1 MISKG
6 MNIMSDNNFNNKKR
20 IVVKV
25 GSSTITHDETGGID
39 YVKLEKLVR
48 ILCDLKN
55 KGMDVCLVSS
65 GAIAVGRASLGIK
78 DKPRQLST
86 RQALASIGQAALIT
100 IYQKIFAEYNQRI
113 GQVLLTKNNMT
124 DDENRTNAQN
134 TFMSLFDMGI
144 IPIINENDTVSTY
157 EMQFGD
163 NDTLSAIV
171 ASIVGA
177 DGLILLS
184 DIDGLYTSNPRENAD
199 AKLIPV
205 VDELTDEVMAMG
217 SGATGSSV
225 GTGGMATKLKA
236 AQIASAS
243 GCDMI
248 IINGDDMDNL
258 AAIFEND
265 IRGTLFKAKGTND
278 AKTIEII
285 KEILE

>member
-1 MISKG
+1 
-6 MNIMSDNNFNNKKR
+6 MSVNNFNNKKR

-184 DIDGLYTSNPRENAD
+184 DIDGLYTSNPRVNSD
-199 AKLIPV
+199 AKLIPIV
-205 VDELTDEVMAMG
+205 EDLTDDVMAMG
-217 SGATGSSV
+217 SGTAGSSV

-265 IRGTLFKAKGTND
+265 IRGTLFIAKGSND
-278 AKTIEII
+278 TKTIEII

>member
-1 MISKG
+1 
-6 MNIMSDNNFNNKKR
+6 MSVNNFNNKKR

-184 DIDGLYTSNPRENAD
+184 DIDGLYTSNPRVNSD
-199 AKLIPV
+199 AKLIPIV
-205 VDELTDEVMAMG
+205 EDLTDDVMAMG
-217 SGATGSSV
+217 SGTTGSSV

-265 IRGTLFKAKGTND
+265 IRGTLFIAKGSND
-278 AKTIEII
+278 TKTIEII
-285 KEILE
+285 KDILE

>member
-1 MISKG
+1 
-6 MNIMSDNNFNNKKR
+6 MSVNNFNNKKR

-184 DIDGLYTSNPRENAD
+184 DIDGLYTSNPRVNSD
-199 AKLIPV
+199 AKLIPIV
-205 VDELTDEVMAMG
+205 EDLTDDVMAMG

-265 IRGTLFKAKGTND
+265 IRGTLFIAKGTND

>member
-1 MISKG
+1 
-6 MNIMSDNNFNNKKR
+6 MSVNNFNNKKR

-184 DIDGLYTSNPRENAD
+184 DIDGLYTSNPRVNSD
-199 AKLIPV
+199 AKLIPIV
-205 VDELTDEVMAMG
+205 EDLTDDVIAMG

-265 IRGTLFKAKGTND
+265 IRGTLFIAKGTND

>member
-1 MISKG
+1 
-6 MNIMSDNNFNNKKR
+6 MSVNNFNNKKR

-184 DIDGLYTSNPRENAD
+184 DIDGLYTSNPRVNSD

-205 VDELTDEVMAMG
+205 VEDLTDDVMAMG
-217 SGATGSSV
+217 SGAAGSSV

-265 IRGTLFKAKGTND
+265 IRGTLFIAKGTND

-285 KEILE
+285 KEILD

>member
-1 MISKG
+1 
-6 MNIMSDNNFNNKKR
+6 MSVNNFNNKKR

-184 DIDGLYTSNPRENAD
+184 DIDGLYTSNPRVNSD
-199 AKLIPV
+199 AKLIPIV
-205 VDELTDEVMAMG
+205 EDLTDDVMAMG
-217 SGATGSSV
+217 SGAAGSSV

-265 IRGTLFKAKGTND
+265 IRGTLFIAKGSND
-278 AKTIEII
+278 TKTIEII

>member
-1 MISKG
+1 
-6 MNIMSDNNFNNKKR
+6 MSVNNFNNKKR

-184 DIDGLYTSNPRENAD
+184 DIDGLYTSNPRVNSD
-199 AKLIPV
+199 AKLIPIV
-205 VDELTDEVMAMG
+205 EDLTDDVMAMG
-217 SGATGSSV
+217 SGAAGSSV

-265 IRGTLFKAKGTND
+265 IRGTLFIAKGTND

>member
-1 MISKG
+1 
-6 MNIMSDNNFNNKKR
+6 MSVNNFNNKKR

-184 DIDGLYTSNPRENAD
+184 DIDGLYTSNPRVNSD
-199 AKLIPV
+199 AKLIPIV
-205 VDELTDEVMAMG
+205 EDLTDDVMAMG
-217 SGATGSSV
+217 SGAAGSSV

-265 IRGTLFKAKGTND
+265 IRGTLFIAKGTND
-278 AKTIEII
+278 TKTIEII